1 MSDESALR
9 PADAER
15 NTGSPPLAKGLAFF
29 LVGLVGLHFAATFLW
44 NAPTNPIKESVAS
57 DVDAYMRPFFEQNWS
72 LFAPNPINSEDE
84 LYVRAQVADIQTGN
98 LEITEWRSATQLEWT
113 LVRGNPAPSRA
124 SRVSSN
130 LNRRV
135 SSAWRALTDEQQ
147 EIVADNYPDMPDWN
161 PLADDL
167 IEAQGGETSSRVAR
181 MVRADRVATGY
192 ATQFAKAIW
201 GEGVE
206 AVQIELRRTPVPRW
220 DERMEPEP
228 ESPSFTTR
236 EFGWRPAL
244 VDPRQDEDLFA
255 NTIEGLRS

>member
-1 MSDESALR
+1 MSDENALE
-9 PADAER
+9 PADDGRRAD
-15 NTGSPPLAKGLAFF
+15 PPPAAKGLAFF
-29 LVGLVGLHFAATFLW
+29 LVGVVGLHFAATFLW
-44 NAPTNPIKESVAS
+44 NAPTNPIKESVAT
-57 DVDAYMRPFFEQNWS
+57 DVNAYMRPFFEQNWS

-98 LEITEWRSATQLEWT
+98 IEITEWRNATQLEWT

-135 SSAWRALTDEQQ
+135 SSAWYDLTDEQQ
-147 EIVADNYPDMPDWN
+147 DIVAGNYTDMADWN

-167 IEAQGGETSSRVAR
+167 IEAQDGETSSRVANI
-181 MVRADRVATGY
+181 VRADRVATGY

-206 AVQIELRRTPVPRW
+206 AVQFELRRTPVPRW

-244 VDPRQDEDLFA
+244 VDPGQDEGLFA
-255 NTIEGLRS
+255 GTIDRLRS